1 MKNTVLQNDWYGREK
16 ISKIL
21 LKVAPPV
28 MLAQLIQ
35 ALYNIVDSFFVG
47 MYSNDALT
55 ALSVIYP
62 MQLVII
68 ALAVGT
74 GVGVNTYMARK
85 YAQERPKDA
94 EAAAGCG
101 TVLALV
107 SWALFAALSLI
118 FMRPYVKT
126 SATSPEAVEYA
137 VIYGNIVCAGSIGV
151 FLEGNWTKVH
161 QARGNMRRPMIA
173 QITGALT
180 NIILDPILI
189 FGIGPA
195 PEMAVIVSVG
205 AVCKPPELRH
215 MRRFINRIYFF
226 GYSSILMQLLY
237 TVYILA
243 LNIILA
249 GFSDAAVTVLGLYYK
264 LQSFFFIPTS
274 NVHRAGPQLQLC
286 KGRRTALPSDDEFVL
301 PYIVGV
307 HAARHRLLCFLPRS
321 DDPPVFRQLSSHRNR
336 ENRLSD
342 NRCGIRFRGIR
353 NHHAHLLSGDRQG
366 RAEHVPFPSPSD
378 ILPYPD
384 ILGILAR
391 RTQLHMARFSAV
403 RNDLGCRG
411 ACHVPCG
418 VEKME

>member
-1 MKNTVLQNDWYGREK
+1 
-16 ISKIL
+16 
-21 LKVAPPV
+21 
-28 MLAQLIQ
+28 
-35 ALYNIVDSFFVG
+35 
-47 MYSNDALT
+47 
-55 ALSVIYP
+55 
-62 MQLVII
+62 
-68 ALAVGT
+68 
-74 GVGVNTYMARK
+74 
-85 YAQERPKDA
+85 
-94 EAAAGCG
+94 
-101 TVLALV
+101 
-107 SWALFAALSLI
+107 
-118 FMRPYVKT
+118 
-126 SATSPEAVEYA
+126 
-137 VIYGNIVCAGSIGV
+137 
-151 FLEGNWTKVH
+151 
-161 QARGNMRRPMIA
+161 MRRPMIA

-195 PEMAVIVSVG
+195 PEMGVAGRRNGYRADLCGGDRVGRRGVQATGIKAYAPVHKQDLLLRILIDPHAASVHG
-205 AVCKPPELRH
+205 VHTRAQHNPRGLF
-215 MRRFINRIYFF
+215 RRRRDRARA
-226 GYSSILMQLLY
+226 LLQA
-237 TVYILA
+237 T
-243 LNIILA
+243 
-249 GFSDAAVTVLGLYYK
+249 K
-264 LQSFFFIPTS
+264 LFLHSAFRTS